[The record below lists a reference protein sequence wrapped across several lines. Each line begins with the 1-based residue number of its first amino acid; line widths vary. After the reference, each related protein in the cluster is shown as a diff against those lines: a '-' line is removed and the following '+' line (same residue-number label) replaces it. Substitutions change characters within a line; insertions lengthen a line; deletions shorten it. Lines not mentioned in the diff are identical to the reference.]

1 MPWMGK
7 TEEDWNGLKLGILK
21 TVQSNSFSK
30 FISTVDSFKN
40 NAQGTYLF
48 VSSLWFCSLRKH
60 PFLLALPRWGRFAS
74 GEEWGETD
82 VFAGYWFCHLHVIS
96 LPTLSFIVSWGQ
108 VIGKIKQNEL
118 DCRDTTPLIHFK
130 PCNHQIMNSISGFL
144 LWVKCFTGAPND
156 G

>member
-1 MPWMGK
+1 MPVNQKKHKNNHFLVKITQQIQQLPRMGK

-21 TVQSNSFSK
+21 TVQPNSFSK
-30 FISTVDSFKN
+30 FISAVCSFKN

-48 VSSLWFCSLRKH
+48 VSSLWFCH
-60 PFLLALPRWGRFAS
+60 I
-74 GEEWGETD
+74 
-82 VFAGYWFCHLHVIS
+82 HVIS

-118 DCRDTTPLIHFK
+118 DCRDTAPLIHFK

-144 LWVKCFTGAPND
+144 FWVKCFTGAPND